1 MRFSI
6 DAETSGGLR
15 VIPTIPNIDRC
26 WLEGRNGIGKTVAV
40 RLLELVAGR
49 QPFRSDGDA
58 WAALKENLGP
68 TTVVISEFPS
78 TAEIESIRIELTPDE
93 WPADPVP
100 LTADLGPVFIDGK
113 QRDHHAL
120 REYFDLVRIGGDET
134 VVSQLSNLIGDDYA
148 LAARSRRSLEDLA
161 RDAGSVLNPLIIDID
176 RLSEPEFVAADEA
189 VRITTEELASVD
201 TKVEKASERQLDLE
215 ELIRLS
221 DLRQQQVRL
230 GPEIRASLD
239 AAKSRVR
246 ELTEAK
252 EALMEQL
259 RALVP
264 RRAALQQLQRD
275 LEELQRRR
283 DGRRNRAARSHST
296 AQQAMQEAGVAI
308 DTVDSVYQQALDKRT
323 ELRGDR
329 AALASLPD
337 VLKLI
342 NDARSPLADVEGSSL
357 DDEVLAVI
365 DSSARMTTS
374 DLRAGLDARSDE
386 LKRDVSYDQ
395 LAKIDEDIAR
405 STSHIK
411 QLSNVRSLILDAD
424 RKATLLLE
432 VEREIEAKDD
442 QIRDSS
448 GDEYSEVSERLH
460 VVESQI
466 AEEIKREAEFRV
478 HLDLLNRS
486 GGASALDSKVADLEQ
501 RLDIAASGAKDALGV
516 TVALR
521 QDLAAEQQ
529 RLRYEL
535 SSKKTLHR
543 DLEDQLVRAL
553 QLIAR
558 GADYQWLRESVP
570 AGTIPPVKADRRDA
584 LRRLVRLADAARRVQ
599 SDVDAS
605 LNQVAA
611 VEAALDAIKHSI
623 ATHADPSRNRYAE
636 SLIEWYQGQMADY
649 LSNEDIR
656 EAIFDGGEFQQFDL
670 VNGFVSWR
678 TKTGEQRRRPIEAFS
693 SGERAFAYMLA
704 AILSHGRSTAQY
716 RVFVLDEFG
725 AFVEQ
730 SRRSRLWHF
739 LDQRLLK
746 EGLAAQV
753 VVILPSQAS
762 LPGAFDGELFE
773 AEDYIARDAGP

>member
-1 MRFSI
+1 MLFSI
-6 DAETSGGLR
+6 DAETRGGLR

-40 RLLELVAGR
+40 RLLELVAGK
-49 QPFRSDGDA
+49 QPFRSDADA
-58 WAALKENLGP
+58 WVALKENLGP

-100 LTADLGPVFIDGK
+100 LTADLGSVFIDGK

-148 LAARSRRSLEDLA
+148 LAARSRRWLEDIA
-161 RDAGSVLNPLIIDID
+161 RDAESILTPLIIDID

-189 VRITTEELASVD
+189 VRITTKELTDVD
-201 TKVEKASERQLDLE
+201 SKIEKASERQLEFE

-221 DLRQQQVRL
+221 ELRQQQVRL
-230 GPEIRASLD
+230 GPAIRASLD
-239 AAKSRVR
+239 AATSRVR

-252 EALMEQL
+252 DKLMEEL

-264 RRAALQQLQRD
+264 RRAALQQLQRE
-275 LEELQRRR
+275 LEALQRQRDARR
-283 DGRRNRAARSHST
+283 SRAARTDSK
-296 AQQAMQEAGVAI
+296 AQQAMQEAGAAA
-308 DTVDSVYQQALDKRT
+308 DRVDSVYQRALDARN
-323 ELRGDR
+323 ELRRDR

-337 VLKLI
+337 VLELI
-342 NDARSPLADVEGSSL
+342 DDARSPLADVEGSSL

-365 DSSARMTTS
+365 DTSARVTAS
-374 DLRAGLDARSDE
+374 DLRGGLDARSDE

-395 LAKIDEDIAR
+395 LAKIDDQIAR
-405 STSHIK
+405 SESRIRE
-411 QLSNVRSLILDAD
+411 LSNVHSLLRDAD

-432 VEREIEAKDD
+432 VEREIEAKEG
-442 QIRDSS
+442 QVRDSS
-448 GDEYSEVSERLH
+448 GDKYSEVSEQLR

-466 AEEIKREAEFRV
+466 ADEIKREAEFRV

-501 RLDIAASGAKDALGV
+501 RLDLVATGAQEALSD

-535 SSKKTLHR
+535 SSRKALHR
-543 DLEDQLVRAL
+543 DLGDQLVRAL
-553 QLIAR
+553 HLIVR

-570 AGTIPPVKADRRDA
+570 AGTIPTIKADRRDA

-611 VEAALDAIKHSI
+611 VEAALDGIRHSI
-623 ATHADPSRNRYAE
+623 ATRGDPSRSRYAE
-636 SLIEWYQGQMADY
+636 SLVKWYEGQMADY
-649 LSNEDIR
+649 LSNQDIR
-656 EAIFDGGEFQQFDL
+656 EAIFDGGDFQHFDL

-678 TKTGEQRRRPIEAFS
+678 TQTGEQRRRPIEAFS

-753 VVILPSQAS
+753 IVILPSQAS
-762 LPGAFDGELFE
+762 PPATLDGELFE
-773 AEDYIARDAGP
+773 AEDYFARDAAP

>member
-1 MRFSI
+1 MLFSI
-6 DAETSGGLR
+6 DAETRGGLR

-49 QPFRSDGDA
+49 QPFRSDVDA

-100 LTADLGPVFIDGK
+100 LTADLGSVFVDGK

-148 LAARSRRSLEDLA
+148 LAARSRRWLEEIA
-161 RDAGSVLNPLIIDID
+161 RDAASILTPLIIDIE

-189 VRITTEELASVD
+189 VRVATKELTAVDSMAEE
-201 TKVEKASERQLDLE
+201 ASERQLALE

-221 DLRQQQVRL
+221 ELRQQQVRL
-230 GPEIRASLD
+230 GPAIRASLD

-246 ELTEAK
+246 ELTETK
-252 EALMEQL
+252 DELMEEL

-264 RRAALQQLQRD
+264 RRAALQQLQRE
-275 LEELQRRR
+275 LEELQKRR
-283 DGRRNRAARSHST
+283 DGRRSRAARTHST
-296 AQQAMQEAGVAI
+296 AQQALQEAGVAA
-308 DTVDSVYQQALDKRT
+308 DTVDSVYQRALDERN
-323 ELRGDR
+323 ELRRDR

-337 VLKLI
+337 VLELI
-342 NDARSPLADVEGSSL
+342 DDARSPLADVEGSSL

-365 DSSARMTTS
+365 DTTARVTTT
-374 DLRAGLDARSDE
+374 DLRAGFDARSDE

-395 LAKIDEDIAR
+395 LAKIDDEIAR
-405 STSHIK
+405 SGSRIRE
-411 QLSNVRSLILDAD
+411 LSNVRSLLRDAGQ
-424 RKATLLLE
+424 KATLLLE
-432 VEREIEAKDD
+432 VEREIEAKEG

-448 GDEYSEVSERLH
+448 GDEYSEVSERLR

-466 AEEIKREAEFRV
+466 ADEIKREAEFRV

-501 RLDIAASGAKDALGV
+501 RLDIVASRAQAALSD

-535 SSKKTLHR
+535 SSKKSLHR

-553 QLIAR
+553 HLIAR

-570 AGTIPPVKADRRDA
+570 AGTIPTVRADRRDA

-599 SDVDAS
+599 SDVEAS

-611 VEAALDAIKHSI
+611 VEAALDAIRHSI
-623 ATHADPSRNRYAE
+623 ATHGDPSRNRYAE
-636 SLIEWYQGQMADY
+636 SLVKWYEGQMADY
-649 LSNEDIR
+649 LSNPDIR
-656 EAIFDGGEFQQFDL
+656 EAIFDGGDFQQFDL

-704 AILSHGRSTAQY
+704 AILSHGRSAAQY

-730 SRRSRLWHF
+730 SRRSRLGHF

-746 EGLAAQV
+746 EELAAQV
-753 VVILPSQAS
+753 VVILPSQGSPPAA
-762 LPGAFDGELFE
+762 LDGELFE
-773 AEDYIARDAGP
+773 AEGYFARDAGP